1 MLFELESENS
11 DENMININLTPQE
24 LTNCEQFV
32 TSIDIVSVVWVY
44 VLSSIFSD
52 LLFSKNLRTRK
63 AIETFSPGNGDPL
76 SIFLLY
82 SRYIF
87 LSWTVPMSRK

>member
-32 TSIDIVSVVWVY
+32 TSIEYKLIS
-44 VLSSIFSD
+44 L
-52 LLFSKNLRTRK
+52 
-63 AIETFSPGNGDPL
+63 
-76 SIFLLY
+76 
-82 SRYIF
+82 
-87 LSWTVPMSRK
+87 